1 MSHRYNAPHIFGI
14 RHHGPGSS
22 RSLLDA
28 LTALQPDALLV
39 EGPPDAAEVLPLIA
53 HAEMQPPVALLI
65 YAPEMPHKAVY
76 YPFTAFSPE
85 WNAIRYG
92 LSHNIPVRFIDL
104 AQTHQLAFEKLET
117 SEILEAVLP
126 IATPDP
132 IRSDPLGALAQAAGY
147 ADGERWWEHLVEQR
161 RASHAP
167 NDAFDIFAA
176 ILEAMSALRE
186 TLAQPLE
193 PREAL
198 REATM
203 RQAIRAAQK
212 EGFTRIAVVCGAW
225 HAPVL
230 ATMPTATDD
239 QALLKGLPKIKVAA
253 TWIPWTHGRLT
264 LWSGYGAGIRSPG
277 WYQHLWEHPDRVAI
291 SWLAKT
297 AQLLR
302 EQDFDASPAQIIDA
316 VRLADTLAIMRER
329 AIPGLDELL
338 EVTRTVFCFGSD
350 KPMALIDQK
359 LIIGEV
365 LGSVPDDAPM
375 IPLQQDLRREQRRL
389 LMRPTAEASV
399 LNLDL
404 RTPMHLERSHLLHR
418 LRLLEV
424 GWGKKESVA
433 SKGGTFHEVW
443 QLHWLPELT
452 IALIEKSAWGN
463 TLLDAAA
470 AYACHAAEQAA
481 DLPAL
486 TALMRE
492 ALLADLPGAISE
504 LVRRLQ
510 AVSALT
516 EDVRQ
521 LMASVPPLAEVF
533 SYSDVRGTDAA
544 MIGPLIDGI
553 VTRVWVGLPGA
564 CVMLSDDAA
573 QPVLQAI
580 IAFDGALH
588 LLQNAAYF
596 DTWYNVLQ
604 KLLDSDST
612 HGLLSGR
619 SCRILFDSTRL
630 TADES
635 ARVMRRETSVGKEP
649 LQTAAWLEGFLGG
662 SGTILTHDVALLR
675 IVDAWIAALNSDTF
689 TVLLPLLRRTFATF
703 SDPERH
709 QIGELVR
716 GKTIR
721 THAKRAGNDADTD
734 PIDAVRTT
742 AILQTIAQLL
752 GLDYQESPTL

>member
-14 RHHGPGSS
+14 RHHGPESS

-619 SCRILFDSTRL
+619 SCRILFDSTRS

-689 TVLLPLLRRTFATF
+689 TALLPLLRRTFATF

-721 THAKRAGNDADTD
+721 TRAKRAGNDADTD